1 MYTTLWLSHNSFE
14 EKVKNKA

>member
-14 EKVKNKA
+14 EKFKNKA